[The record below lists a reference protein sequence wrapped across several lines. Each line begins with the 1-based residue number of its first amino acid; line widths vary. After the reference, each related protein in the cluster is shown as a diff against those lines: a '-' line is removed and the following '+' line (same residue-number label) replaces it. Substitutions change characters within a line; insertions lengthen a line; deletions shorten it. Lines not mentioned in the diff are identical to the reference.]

1 MSIKV
6 STKLVI
12 VLRADLGLSK
22 GKLVSLGSRASREC
36 YKEILYRHRSEE
48 DLNRWLKE
56 GSSEVC
62 LRVDSLSELEIVKE
76 AAIQKYLLCR
86 SVDTEEG
93 ELACVAMGPA
103 KSKCIDEVT
112 GKLRLL

>member
-1 MSIKV
+1 MSTKV

-12 VLRADLGLSK
+12 ILRADLGLSK

-36 YKEILYRHRSEE
+36 YKEAVYRQGSAE
-48 DLNRWLKE
+48 DLHRWLKE

-76 AAIQKYLLCR
+76 AAMHKYLLCR
-86 SVDTEEG
+86 SVNTEEG
-93 ELACVAMGPA
+93 ETVCVAIGPN
-103 KSKCIDEVT
+103 KSEYIDEVT